1 MQRTSADQVHV
12 EVEHRLSGPWPDV
25 QYGTI
30 AILNCPL
37 SCNMRRGEVAKSNQ
51 FRVFRLSFLQARD
64 MFLGEDEHVGRPL
77 GVDIFKGERVL
88 VFIKLLGGNFTT
100 DNTAE

>member
-1 MQRTSADQVHV
+1 MQRAPADQVDV
-12 EVEHRLSGPWPDV
+12 QVEHGLSGPWPDV

-37 SCNMRRGEVAKSNQ
+37 SCNMRRGEVAKSNE
-51 FRVFRLSFLQARD
+51 FRVFRLGFLQTRD
-64 MFLGEDEHVGRPL
+64 VFFGKDQHVGWAL
-77 GVDIFKGERVL
+77 GVDIFKGERVF
-88 VFIKLLGGNFTT
+88 VFINLLGGNFTT